1 MSDLKPGDRALV
13 VWPTSCCG
21 ANKSAGSAVTIVEA
35 KQIWTIHCSGCGA
48 VHEGAAYA
56 VDLPPKNSRPT
67 IYQAH
72 RLIRIPPD
80 SEMRQMF
87 RETSKPKETA

>member
-13 VWPTSCCG
+13 VWMNRAESKRHIGDTVTVQTAP
-21 ANKSAGSAVTIVEA
+21 AWDEAEWPHPAGLYVDAVYHATGE
-35 KQIWTIHCSGCGA
+35 
-48 VHEGAAYA
+48 
-56 VDLPPKNSRPT
+56 PSRVL
-67 IYQAH
+67 AS
-72 RLIRIPPD
+72 RLVKIPPD